1 MGELAALTG
10 NAPDLVSVH
19 VDDQMDAKSL
29 LGAYVC
35 TSVPGEFLWQPGPLT
50 QVRPQAPAPVLG
62 GMRCSLPTV
71 PQAPTAPSF
80 IC

>member
-1 MGELAALTG
+1 MAELAALTG
-10 NAPDLVSVH
+10 NAAELVTIH

-50 QVRPQAPAPVLG
+50 QVRSQL
-62 GMRCSLPTV
+62 RCLRG
-71 PQAPTAPSF
+71 
-80 IC
+80 IR